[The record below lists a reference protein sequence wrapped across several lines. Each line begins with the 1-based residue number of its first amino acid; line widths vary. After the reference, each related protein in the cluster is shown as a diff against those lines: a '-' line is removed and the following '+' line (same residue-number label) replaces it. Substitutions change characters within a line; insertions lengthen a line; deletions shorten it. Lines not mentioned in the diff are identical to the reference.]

1 MMDDVEELEAKVR
14 DIWEIRSQSA
24 PSSEMRRM
32 DSYTAVTSDLMGL
45 LKVRMSE
52 VGLDVF
58 EAKAEK
64 SGLHTL
70 LNKEYAQSIFGT
82 TITKSTVRSR
92 LSNCSSQQHSI
103 TTKRVVCCTF
113 GKES

>member
-1 MMDDVEELEAKVR
+1 MDDVEELEAKVR
-14 DIWEIRSQSA
+14 DSC
-24 PSSEMRRM
+24 
-32 DSYTAVTSDLMGL
+32 TAVTSYLMGL

-52 VGLDVF
+52 VGLEGFD
-58 EAKAEK
+58 AKAEK
-64 SGLHTL
+64 ARLCTL